1 VSDVLALRLLELV
14 QTKLGAADARIEI
27 GGEPP
32 SDERCVWAEAG
43 PHRRIVAVF
52 GAPPDD
58 RPAAQRQLQTLVD
71 AFHDAAA
78 TPSPT
83 AIRPSVP
90 PIETRAALDAELA
103 ALCVATNARAALLID
118 SSSPVVW
125 GRSHDLIPSSVEPLL
140 EIGAAVDP
148 TALGEALATGNLAS
162 AIGDE
167 EMAARA
173 RRRLEEH
180 DGDDD
185 PAVLLLSARSAVE
198 ARALAEAEPNAVA
211 TMHRIEGQSS
221 GFPMTVH
228 GLAGVYLLVLAF
240 DERFSELHVERAVRA
255 NKSRLERLIG
265 SLPPIEPPPGK
276 ARVVRLK
283 PR

>member
-1 VSDVLALRLLELV
+1 MSDVLALRLLELV

-32 SDERCVWAEAG
+32 TDERCVWAEAG
-43 PHRRIVAVF
+43 PHRRLVVVF
-52 GAPPDD
+52 RAPPDD
-58 RPAAQRQLQTLVD
+58 RTEAQRQLQALLE

-90 PIETRAALDAELA
+90 PVETRAALDAELA
-103 ALCVATNARAALLID
+103 ALCVSTNARSALLID

-125 GRSHDLIPSSVEPLL
+125 GRSHDLIPSAVEPLL

-148 TALGEALATGNLAS
+148 HALRDALATGT
-162 AIGDE
+162 IGDAVRDD
-167 EMAARA
+167 EMAARV
-173 RRRLEEH
+173 RRRLEEF

-185 PAVLLLSARSAVE
+185 PAVLLLSARAAHE
-198 ARALAEAEPNAVA
+198 ARTLAEADPNAVA
-211 TMHRIEGQSS
+211 TLHRVEGAGS
-221 GFPMTVH
+221 GVPITVH

-265 SLPPIEPPPGK
+265 SLPPIEPPPDK